1 MNLIFS
7 FLKKIVELKYLFILI
22 LFFLWM
28 IFLDTHSWLIH
39 NELNNEINNLKAQ
52 KVELEKSIVIDK
64 KTINILENKDSL
76 EVFGRNNYNLKK
88 ENESIF
94 FVEYKD
100 SID

>member
-7 FLKKIVELKYLFILI
+7 FFKKIIELKYLFILI
-22 LFFLWM
+22 LFFFWM

>member
-22 LFFLWM
+22 LFFFWM

-52 KVELEKSIVIDK
+52 KVELKKSIIIDK

>member
-22 LFFLWM
+22 LFFFWM